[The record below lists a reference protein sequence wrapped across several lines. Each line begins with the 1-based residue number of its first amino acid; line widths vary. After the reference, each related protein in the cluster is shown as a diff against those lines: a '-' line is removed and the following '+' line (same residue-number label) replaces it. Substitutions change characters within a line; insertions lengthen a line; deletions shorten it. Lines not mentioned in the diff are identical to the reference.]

1 MSPLQLAPLP
11 AAQDAEALVL
21 LDQAFACDPTLAWYL
36 FGQRPG
42 YQARRRAY
50 LAGYQAF
57 HRTNRLPILA
67 AWQNQQ
73 LLGLS
78 YFSPAG
84 HQPSAASLEH
94 FGEVIR
100 SQCGADCLERLDLLL
115 EAFDQHAPAE
125 SGRIE
130 FIAVAT
136 EHQGMGLGSA
146 LLRQSLAQLRASGCP
161 SIALETGAPRNLALY
176 QRHGFH
182 LSARRQFPGLLQ
194 HYLENHDT
202 ATDTAS

>member
-1 MSPLQLAPLP
+1 MSPLHLAPLP
-11 AAQDAEALVL
+11 VAQEAEALAL
-21 LDQAFACDPTLAWYL
+21 LEQAFADDPTLAWYL

-42 YQARRRAY
+42 YETRRRAY
-50 LAGYQAF
+50 LAGYQTF
-57 HRTNRLPILA
+57 HRANRLPILA
-67 AWQNQQ
+67 AWQDRQ

-100 SQCGADCLERLDLLL
+100 SQCGADCLARLDLLL
-115 EAFDQHAPAE
+115 ETFDQQASAE

-130 FIAVAT
+130 FIAVSV

-146 LLRQSLAQLRASGCP
+146 LLRQSLVQLRAGGCP

-176 QRHGFH
+176 RRHGFR
-182 LSARRQFPGLLQ
+182 LSAQRQFPGLLQ
-194 HYLENHDT
+194 LYLLTQDAAADSHG
-202 ATDTAS
+202 

>member
-1 MSPLQLAPLP
+1 MSSLQLAPLP
-11 AAQDAEALVL
+11 AAQEAEALAL

-42 YQARRRAY
+42 YEARRRAY
-50 LAGYQAF
+50 LAGYQVF
-57 HRTNRLPILA
+57 HRANRLPILA

-100 SQCGADCLERLDLLL
+100 NQCGADCLARLDLLL
-115 EAFDQHAPAE
+115 EAFDQQASAE

-136 EHQGMGLGSA
+136 AHQGMGLGSA

-176 QRHGFH
+176 QRHGFR

-194 HYLENHDT
+194 HYLENHD
-202 ATDTAS
+202 AAADSHG

>member
-1 MSPLQLAPLP
+1 MSPQQLAPLP
-11 AAQDAEALVL
+11 AAQEAEALVL

-36 FGQRPG
+36 FDQRPG
-42 YQARRRAY
+42 YEARRRAY

-57 HRTNRLPILA
+57 HRANRLPILA

-146 LLRQSLAQLRASGCP
+146 LLRQSLAQLRTSGCL
-161 SIALETGAPRNLALY
+161 SITLETGAPRNLALY
-176 QRHGFH
+176 QRHGFR

-194 HYLENHDT
+194 HYLEHHG
-202 ATDTAS
+202 ASTDSAS

>member
-1 MSPLQLAPLP
+1 MSSLQLAPLP
-11 AAQDAEALVL
+11 VAQEAEALAL

-42 YQARRRAY
+42 YEARRRAY
-50 LAGYQAF
+50 LAGYQVF
-57 HRTNRLPILA
+57 HRANRLPILA
-67 AWQNQQ
+67 VWKNQQ

-84 HQPSAASLEH
+84 HQPSATSLEH

-146 LLRQSLAQLRASGCP
+146 LLRQSLVQLRASGCL

-176 QRHGFH
+176 QRHGFQ

-202 ATDTAS
+202 ATGTAS

>member
-1 MSPLQLAPLP
+1 MSPPHLAPLP
-11 AAQDAEALVL
+11 AAQDSEALAL
-21 LDQAFACDPTLAWYL
+21 LDQAFADDPTLAWYL
-36 FGQRPG
+36 FDQRPG
-42 YQARRRAY
+42 YEARRHAY

-57 HRTNRLPILA
+57 HRANRLPILA
-67 AWQNQQ
+67 AWQDQR

-84 HQPSAASLEH
+84 HQASDDSLEL
-94 FGEVIR
+94 FAEVIR
-100 SQCGADCLERLDLLL
+100 SQCGADCLARLDLLL

-136 EHQGMGLGSA
+136 GHQGMGLGSA
-146 LLRQSLAQLRASGCP
+146 LLRHSLVQLRASGCL

-176 QRHGFH
+176 RRHGFR

-194 HYLENHDT
+194 HYLEHHDT
-202 ATDTAS
+202 ATDSHG

>member
-11 AAQDAEALVL
+11 AAQEAEALAL
-21 LDQAFACDPTLAWYL
+21 LDQAFADDPTLAWYL

-42 YQARRRAY
+42 YEARRRAY

-57 HRTNRLPILA
+57 HRVNRLPILA

-78 YFSPAG
+78 YFSPSG

-115 EAFDQHAPAE
+115 EAFDQHAPAA

-146 LLRQSLAQLRASGCP
+146 LLSQSLAQLRASGCP

-176 QRHGFH
+176 QRHGFR

-194 HYLENHDT
+194 HYLENHEG
-202 ATDTAS
+202 ATERVS